1 MGEWLEMVLSSGVLR
16 RAFLRRATTGAVSSS
31 SPEAALPDTGY
42 KQEQSLSSYYFS
54 VRKSWSTV
62 FPGHIVLLFCP
73 SVAST

>member
-16 RAFLRRATTGAVSSS
+16 RAFLRGAITGAVSSS

-42 KQEQSLSSYYFS
+42 KQEQSLSSYFS
-54 VRKSWSTV
+54 ERKSRSTV
-62 FPGHIVLLFCP
+62 FPGHIVLLLRP